1 MRVPIYH
8 NNGYHPCGN
17 LAGYY
22 IGHFGMNVKLNACDI
37 ELLDGTNPKPDEV
50 LHCDNCKEVMCLTK
64 HCFERFQEEDI

>member
-37 ELLDGTNPKPDEV
+37 ELLDGTNPKPDEI
-50 LHCDNCKEVMCLTK
+50 LRCDNCKEVIYLTMD
-64 HCFERFQEEDI
+64 CFMEKQ